1 MSHRAAYER
10 WLNSPCLTAHQRE
23 ELAAL
28 TDEEA
33 RERFYQTLAFGTAG
47 LRGIMGMGTNRMNEY
62 VVRQAAEAFAA
73 FIVEQGDP
81 EAVFGDPKQER
92 TKQFLQGYQR

>member
-10 WLNSPCLTAHQRE
+10 WLNSPCLTYDQRE

-62 VVRQAAEAFAA
+62 VVRQAAED
-73 FIVEQGDP
+73 IIN
-81 EAVFGDPKQER
+81 K
-92 TKQFLQGYQR
+92 